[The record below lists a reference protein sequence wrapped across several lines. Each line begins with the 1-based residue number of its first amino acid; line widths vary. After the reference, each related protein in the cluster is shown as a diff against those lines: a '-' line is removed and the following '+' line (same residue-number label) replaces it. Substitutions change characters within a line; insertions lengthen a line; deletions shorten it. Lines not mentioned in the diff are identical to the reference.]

1 MEAYIHDQVRRL
13 HSPWF
18 RFYLNFDPGTVL
30 QKVPCPVLAVNGEKD
45 VQVMP
50 RENLQAIMRALDAGG
65 NKNYTVKELPD
76 LNHLLQTAETG
87 NISEYGKIEETM
99 SPTAL
104 QIIGDWILEQM
115 VGDTGFGPEICSP
128 ILR

>member
-1 MEAYIHDQVRRL
+1 M
-13 HSPWF
+13 
-18 RFYLNFDPGTVL
+18 
-30 QKVPCPVLAVNGEKD
+30 
-45 VQVMP
+45 
-50 RENLQAIMRALDAGG
+50 
-65 NKNYTVKELPD
+65 VKELTN

-115 VGDTGFGPEICSP
+115 VADTGFEPVS
-128 ILR
+128 LKVSV